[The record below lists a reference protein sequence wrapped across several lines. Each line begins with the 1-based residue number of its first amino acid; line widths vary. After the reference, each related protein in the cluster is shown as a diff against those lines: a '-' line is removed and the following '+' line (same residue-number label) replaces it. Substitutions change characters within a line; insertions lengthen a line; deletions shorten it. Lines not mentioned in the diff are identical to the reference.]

1 MMNVAVQGLPLQ
13 RPIKCVVWDLDH
25 TLWDGILAEGD
36 EVRLRPGVAALI
48 RQLDQRG
55 VLHSIASKNDYAQA
69 MAKLQ
74 DFGLAEYFLYPQ
86 ISWSAKSVALGHIR
100 SKLNLGI
107 DALLFI
113 DGLPFEREEVQA
125 AHPTVQCLDAAH
137 YLLLP
142 ELDGIRYA
150 PVADDASQ
158 RRLRYLQDQ
167 CRQQEEEQFQGPPEA
182 FLASLQM
189 KFQIAPATEADLLRA
204 EELTLRTNQLNS
216 TGVTYSAAQL
226 RQLMDCPRHQLLV
239 CELQDKFGSYGKIG
253 LVLTELVG
261 DVLMIRLLLMSCRVA
276 ARGVGSVLLNCLMQQ
291 ALAAE
296 LRLQADFR
304 RTARNR
310 QMLVTYQFAGFTEVS
325 RDGELIR
332 FEHPLSAEVQ
342 FPSYIHVEF
351 QRPAAGTTSYVHAP
365 QSEGAVC
372 AD

>member
-1 MMNVAVQGLPLQ
+1 MNAAVQGLPLQ

-25 TLWDGILAEGD
+25 TLWDGTLAEGD
-36 EVRLRPGVAALI
+36 DVRLRPGVAALI
-48 RQLDQRG
+48 RKLDQRG
-55 VLHSIASKNDYAQA
+55 VLHSIASKNNYAEA
-69 MAKLQ
+69 MAKLE

-86 ISWSAKSVALGHIR
+86 ISWSAKSVALEQIR

-113 DGLPFEREEVQA
+113 DDQPFEREEVQA
-125 AHPTVQCLDAAH
+125 VHPSVQCLDAAH

-142 ELDGIRYA
+142 ELDGIRHA
-150 PVADDASQ
+150 PVADDAAQ

-167 CRQQEEEQFQGPPEA
+167 QRQQEEEQFQGPPEA
-182 FLASLQM
+182 FLAGLQM
-189 KFQIAPATEADLLRA
+189 KFQIKPACDADLLRA

-239 CELQDKFGSYGKIG
+239 CELQDKYGSYGKIG
-253 LVLTELVG
+253 LVLTEQVG
-261 DVLMIRLLLMSCRVA
+261 AVMVIRLLLMSCRVA

-291 ALAAE
+291 AQTAG

-304 RTARNR
+304 RTPRNR
-310 QMLVTYQFAGFTEVS
+310 QMLVTYQFAGFAEVS

-332 FEHPLSAEVQ
+332 FEHPLATPVQ
-342 FPSYIHVEF
+342 YPAYIQVEHCQPTAGISVFSHV
-351 QRPAAGTTSYVHAP
+351 P